1 MNTVLNDSYKGDEIV
16 MEIEECKQ
24 KVPDGY
30 VKSVSRV
37 LLRVLETSVLS

>member
-1 MNTVLNDSYKGDEIV
+1 MKLKRDEIV

-37 LLRVLETSVLS
+37 LLRALETSVVS